1 MAGWLVGSGE
11 GRNEPQFWMRHNKV
25 CGQLGLTTQEEL
37 STDKLRVCPSIQ
49 QDLSRAFLKV
59 ESLEDGEWGA
69 EDIEFEVLVMF
80 VELLDHVQLFV
91 TLWTVAC
98 QGPHPWNSPGKNTG
112 VGCHSLLQGIFP
124 LQGSNLRLLHW
135 QADSFPLSHL
145 GSPSGDIPT
154 DKCVTGRSETVKLAG
169 GVWARENRSVSH
181 QLTTGS

>member
-112 VGCHSLLQGIFP
+112 VGCHFLL
-124 LQGSNLRLLHW
+124 W
-135 QADSFPLSHL
+135 
-145 GSPSGDIPT
+145 
-154 DKCVTGRSETVKLAG
+154 
-169 GVWARENRSVSH
+169 
-181 QLTTGS
+181 